1 MVLGRKGND
10 DTGVCPTAYQAARP
24 PRHEPQGDITKARRI
39 AHDRGQV
46 RQPRDYSPKPSNTAR
61 PGRSLVDDGYAA
73 IVDGWPAA
81 DLRMP
86 VKQRHTA
93 ARVYERLVAECGFT
107 GSYSSVQ
114 RWVKR
119 WRQERRSG
127 TTLIL
132 IALYRSSCTLVYS
145 PLKYRGGRLWREECP
160 KAVVLKRI

>member
-1 MVLGRKGND
+1 M
-10 DTGVCPTAYQAARP
+10 TTPVC
-24 PRHEPQGDITKARRI
+24 
-39 AHDRGQV
+39 V
-46 RQPRDYSPKPSNTAR
+46 RQRIRQLDRQGLSHKEISRKHGVSRTTVVKYANHGDYSPRPSNAVR

-93 ARVYERLVAECGFT
+93 ARVYERLMAECGFT

-132 IALYRSSCTLVYS
+132 MALYRSSCTLVYS
-145 PLKYRGGRLWREECP
+145 PLKYRGGWLWREECP

>member
-1 MVLGRKGND
+1 MTAPVCARQRIRQLDRQGLSHREISRKLGVSRTTVVKYANHG
-10 DTGVCPTAYQAARP
+10 
-24 PRHEPQGDITKARRI
+24 
-39 AHDRGQV
+39 
-46 RQPRDYSPKPSNTAR
+46 DYSPRPSNAVR

-93 ARVYERLVAECGFT
+93 ARVYERLMAECGFT

-132 IALYRSSCTLVYS
+132 MALYRSSCILVYS
-145 PLKYRGGRLWREECP
+145 PLKYRGGWLWREECP
-160 KAVVLKRI
+160 KTVVLKRI